1 MLALVALGER
11 AFKRVE
17 ILALSPQ
24 TWVWRQTAAAARGTE
39 AKADVL
45 CFGDS
50 LLEMGLLPKVI
61 EARTGRPTYNLAV
74 PCGQPA
80 SSYYLLRRALR
91 AGARPTAVVVEVAPH
106 LLRLANNGPVEREKW
121 SELLSIADQFDL
133 AWTTRDPDLFVRL
146 TVSRLLPTF
155 RSRHEIRAALRGN
168 GAHALFQAAQYLR
181 NARRNCGAIVN
192 DPVPSTSLSLPANNP
207 HTRALFENFACD
219 PVNAAYLERFV
230 ALAEGRGIT
239 VYLLVPPVALEG
251 QQYAEES
258 GFDAAHT
265 SFVRSLKRR
274 HPGVT
279 VLDARRSGYGR
290 EVFLPDLIHL
300 DRFGA
305 TVLSDDVASVLARSS
320 IDGPSGWVR
329 LPNYRARSI
338 DAPVEDI
345 AESALAITV
354 GSPVRR

>member
-17 ILALSPQ
+17 IHALAPQ
-24 TWVWRQTAAAARGTE
+24 TWVWRQTADAARGTE
-39 AKADVL
+39 AKADIL

-50 LLEMGLLPKVI
+50 LMEMGLLPKVI
-61 EARTGRPTYNLAV
+61 AARTGRPAYNLAI
-74 PCGQPA
+74 PRGQPA

-121 SELLSIADQFDL
+121 SELLSFTEQFDL
-133 AWTTRDPDLFVRL
+133 ARTTRDLDLFIRL
-146 TVSRLLPTF
+146 TVSRFLPTF
-155 RSRHEIRAALRGN
+155 RNCHGIRAALRGN

-192 DPVPSTSLSLPANNP
+192 NPVPSTSLSLPANNP

-219 PVNAAYLERFV
+219 PVNSEYLERFV
-230 ALAEGRGIT
+230 ALAEGRGIA
-239 VYLLVPPVALEG
+239 VYLLVPPVAVEG

-258 GFDAAHT
+258 GFDAAQT
-265 SFVRSLKRR
+265 SFVQSLQRR

-279 VLDARRSGYGR
+279 VLDARHAGYGR
-290 EVFLPDLIHL
+290 ELFLQDLIHL
-300 DRFGA
+300 NRFGA
-305 TVLSDDVASVLARSS
+305 TVLSDDVAFVLGPSS

-329 LPNYRARSI
+329 LPNYRARPI

-345 AESALAITV
+345 AETAIAITV